1 MNYDVVVIGGGHAG
15 IEACLASSRMNEK
28 TLLVTMDF
36 SRVGFMPCNPSIG
49 GPAKGIVVREVD
61 ALGGEMGKA
70 ADATLIQMKMLNTA
84 KGPAVQSLR
93 AQIDRIEY
101 PKYMQNVLRN
111 QKGLDIIEN
120 AVENIVVEDNVV
132 KAVVLSNGEKITCKS
147 IIITAG
153 TYMQSDVLLGDTR
166 TREGADSSPSSD
178 ISECL
183 RELGIE
189 TFRLKTGT
197 PPRIEKESIDYSKVE
212 LQGGDSVYRS
222 FSFFKDPEYDIE
234 KQLPCF
240 LTYTTPKTQEIIEE
254 NLNKSSVFGAI
265 EDLDSVGPRYCPSI
279 EDKIVRFND
288 KPRHQIFLEPESIY
302 YDDIY
307 IQGFSSSMPK
317 DVQELMVKSI
327 IGLENAKI
335 LKYAYAIEYDAIN
348 PMQLRPSLELK
359 AISGLFFAGQVNG
372 TSGYEEAAGQGIVAG
387 INAVLKNNNKEP
399 LILKRSDAYI
409 GVMID
414 DLVTKG
420 TSEPYRLLTSRSE
433 FRLLLR
439 SDNADRR
446 LSKFGYEVGLLNE
459 KDNKIFNDKNE
470 RIEKLSSVLEEFK
483 INPTSEVND
492 YLVSVGSSKLSTSV
506 YASELFKRPEINF
519 NHIKDLTEID
529 ENENIY
535 KQVEIEFK
543 YSGYIKKTWREVE
556 KFERLEKIL
565 LEEDLDYN
573 AFKNLS
579 LEAKEKLNK
588 IKPLTVGQASRIS
601 GVNPADISV
610 LLIERKKD
618 RT

>member
-15 IEACLASSRMNEK
+15 IEACLASSRMGQS

-49 GPAKGIVVREVD
+49 GPAKGIVVREID

-70 ADATLIQMKMLNTA
+70 ADSCLIQMKMLNIS

-93 AQIDRIEY
+93 AQIDRITY
-101 PKYMQNVLRN
+101 PKYMQDVLKN
-111 QKGLDIIEN
+111 QDGLDIIECS
-120 AVENIVVEDNVV
+120 VEDIKVV
-132 KAVVLSNGEKITCKS
+132 DGSVSSVVLNDGRVISCKS
-147 IIITAG
+147 VIVTTG
-153 TYMQSDVLLGDTR
+153 TYMHSDVLLGESR
-166 TREGADSSPSSD
+166 TRAGADSSESSD
-178 ISECL
+178 LSECL
-183 RELGIE
+183 RSLGIE

-197 PPRIEKESIDYSKVE
+197 PPRIAKDSIDYSKVE
-212 LQGGDSVYRS
+212 LQGGDEVYRT
-222 FSFFKDPEYDIE
+222 FSFFRDASYDLDA
-234 KQLPCF
+234 QLPCY
-240 LTYTTPKTQEIIEE
+240 LTYTRKETQDIIEA
-254 NLNKSSVFGAI
+254 NLEKSSVMGAI
-265 EDLDSVGPRYCPSI
+265 KDLDSVGPRYCPSI

-307 IQGFSSSMPK
+307 IQGFSSSMPT
-317 DVQELMVKSI
+317 DVQDLMVRSI
-327 IGLENAKI
+327 IGLENAEI

-359 AISGLFFAGQVNG
+359 AINGLFFAGQVNG

-387 INAVLKNNNKEP
+387 INAVLKNRGEEA

-446 LSKFGYEVGLLNE
+446 LSQFARNVGLLN
-459 KDNKIFNDKNE
+459 DNDYSLFSDKNN
-470 RIEKLSSVLEEFK
+470 RIEELSAKLSEFK
-483 INPTSEVND
+483 INPTKEVNT
-492 YLVSVGSSKLSTSV
+492 YLESVGSSNLVSSV
-506 YASELFKRPEINF
+506 YASELFKRPEIKYC
-519 NHIKDLTEID
+519 HIKDITGIEEDDIV
-529 ENENIY
+529 Y

-543 YSGYIKKTWREVE
+543 YSGYITKTWREVE
-556 KFERLEKIL
+556 KFEKLERIV

-573 AFKNLS
+573 SFKNLS

-610 LLIERKKD
+610 LLIERKKGNE
-618 RT
+618 

>member
-1 MNYDVVVIGGGHAG
+1 MKYDVVVIGGGHAG
-15 IEACLASSRMNEK
+15 IESCLASSRMNEK

-36 SRVGFMPCNPSIG
+36 SKVGFMPCNPSIG

-93 AQIDRIEY
+93 AQIDRVEY
-101 PKYMQNVLRN
+101 PKYMQNILKN
-111 QKGLDIIEN
+111 QGNLDIIEDS
-120 AVENIVVEDNVV
+120 VENIKVDNNQVSS
-132 KAVVLSNGEKITCKS
+132 VVLTSGKEIFCKS
-147 IIITAG
+147 VIVTTG
-153 TYMQSDVLLGDTR
+153 TYMQSDVLLGEDR
-166 TREGADSSPSSD
+166 IRAGADDSKSSD
-178 ISECL
+178 LSECL
-183 RELGIE
+183 RKLGIE

-197 PPRIEKESIDYSKVE
+197 PPRIEQGSINFSKVE
-212 LQGGDSVYRS
+212 KQGGDDILRT
-222 FSFFKDPEYDIE
+222 FSYFREPTYNLEQ
-234 KQLPCF
+234 QLPCY
-240 LTYTTPKTQEIIEE
+240 LTYTTSKTQEIIEE

-265 EDLDSVGPRYCPSI
+265 KDLDSVGPRYCPSI

-317 DVQELMVKSI
+317 DIQELMVKSI
-327 IGLENAKI
+327 VGLEDAKI

-359 AISGLFFAGQVNG
+359 FISNLFFAGQVNG
-372 TSGYEEAAGQGIVAG
+372 TSGYEEAAGQGIIAG
-387 INAVLKNNNKEP
+387 INAALKNNDKPP

-420 TSEPYRLLTSRSE
+420 TKEPYRLLTSRSE

-446 LSKFGYEVGLLNE
+446 LSKLSYQVGLLSNE
-459 KDNKIFNDKNE
+459 CYNIFNDKNN
-470 RIEKLSSVLEEFK
+470 RIEILSKKLREFK
-483 INPTSEVND
+483 INPTKEINN
-492 YLVSVGSSKLSTSV
+492 YLVEIGSSALSSSV
-506 YASELFKRPEINF
+506 YACDLFKRPEIKY
-519 NHIKDLTEID
+519 NHIKKLTSVFED
-529 ENENIY
+529 DSIY

-543 YSGYIKKTWREVE
+543 YSGYIEKTWREVE
-556 KFERLEKIL
+556 KFERLEKIEL
-565 LEEDLDYN
+565 SEDLNYDS
-573 AFKNLS
+573 FKNLS

-588 IKPLTVGQASRIS
+588 IKPLTLGQASRIS

-618 RT
+618 QV

>member
-1 MNYDVVVIGGGHAG
+1 MKYDVVVIGGGHAG
-15 IEACLASSRMNEK
+15 IEACLASSRMGEK
-28 TLLVTMDF
+28 TLLCTMDF

-61 ALGGEMGKA
+61 ALGGEMGRA
-70 ADATLIQMKMLNTA
+70 ADETLIQMKMLNTA

-93 AQIDRIEY
+93 AQIDRIKY
-101 PKYMQNVLRN
+101 PEYMQNVLRN
-111 QKGLDIIEN
+111 QENLFIEEQSVEDIK
-120 AVENIVVEDNVV
+120 VEDNKVV
-132 KAVVLSNGEKITCKS
+132 GVVLASSTFVECKS
-147 IIITAG
+147 VIITTG
-153 TYMQSDVLLGDTR
+153 TYMQSDILLGELR
-166 TREGADSSPSSD
+166 TREGCDGSDSSD
-178 ISECL
+178 LSECL
-183 RELGIE
+183 RNLGIE

-197 PPRIEKESIDYSKVE
+197 PPRIAKDSIDYSKVE
-212 LQGGDSVYRS
+212 LQPGDDVART
-222 FSFFKDPEYDIE
+222 FSFFREATYDINA
-234 KQLPCF
+234 QLPCY
-240 LTYTTPKTQEIIEE
+240 LTYTTKSTQDIIED

-288 KPRHQIFLEPESIY
+288 KLRHQIFLEPESIY

-307 IQGFSSSMPK
+307 IQGFSSSMPHA
-317 DVQELMVKSI
+317 VQEQMVKSI

-348 PMQLRPSLELK
+348 PMQLRPTLELK
-359 AISGLFFAGQVNG
+359 NISGLFLAGQVNG

-387 INAVLKNNNKEP
+387 INAVRKNRGESP

-420 TSEPYRLLTSRSE
+420 TKEPYRLLTSRSE

-446 LSKFGYEVGLLNE
+446 LSEYARNVGLLSDDDYKVFSE
-459 KDNKIFNDKNE
+459 KNQ
-470 RIEKLSSVLEEFK
+470 RIELLKQKLAEYK
-483 INPTSEVND
+483 INPTKEVNT
-492 YLVSVGSSKLSTSV
+492 YLESIGSSALSSSV
-506 YASELFKRPEINF
+506 MACDLFKRPEIKY
-519 NHIKDLTEID
+519 NHISHITGIE
-529 ENENIY
+529 ETSNIF

-543 YSGYIKKTWREVE
+543 YSGYIAKTRREVE
-556 KFERLEKIL
+556 KQERLENIAL
-565 LEEDLDYN
+565 SEDTDYN
-573 AFKNLS
+573 QYKNLS

-610 LLIERKKD
+610 LLIEGKRNK
-618 RT
+618 

>member
-1 MNYDVVVIGGGHAG
+1 MKYDVVVIGGGHAG
-15 IEACLASSRMNEK
+15 IESCLASSRMNEK

-36 SRVGFMPCNPSIG
+36 SKVGFMPCNPSIG

-93 AQIDRIEY
+93 AQIDRVEY
-101 PKYMQNVLRN
+101 PKYMQNILKN
-111 QKGLDIIEN
+111 QGNLDIIEDS
-120 AVENIVVEDNVV
+120 VENIKVDNNQVSS
-132 KAVVLSNGEKITCKS
+132 VVLTSGKEIFCKS
-147 IIITAG
+147 VIVTTG
-153 TYMQSDVLLGDTR
+153 TYMQSDVLLGEDR
-166 TREGADSSPSSD
+166 IRAGADDSKSSD
-178 ISECL
+178 LSECL
-183 RELGIE
+183 RKLGIE

-197 PPRIEKESIDYSKVE
+197 PPRIEKGSINFSKVE
-212 LQGGDSVYRS
+212 KQGGDDILRT
-222 FSFFKDPEYDIE
+222 FSYFREPTYNLEQ
-234 KQLPCF
+234 QLPCY
-240 LTYTTPKTQEIIEE
+240 LTYTTSKTQEIIEE

-265 EDLDSVGPRYCPSI
+265 KDLDSVGPRYCPSI

-317 DVQELMVKSI
+317 DIQELMVKSI
-327 IGLENAKI
+327 VGLEDAKI

-359 AISGLFFAGQVNG
+359 FISNLFFAGQVNG
-372 TSGYEEAAGQGIVAG
+372 TSGYEEAAGQGIIAG
-387 INAVLKNNNKEP
+387 INAALKNNDKPP

-420 TSEPYRLLTSRSE
+420 TKEPYRLLTSRSE

-446 LSKFGYEVGLLNE
+446 LSKLSYQVGLLSNE
-459 KDNKIFNDKNE
+459 CYNIFNDKNN
-470 RIEKLSSVLEEFK
+470 RIEILSKKLREFK
-483 INPTSEVND
+483 INPTKEINN
-492 YLVSVGSSKLSTSV
+492 YLVEIGSSALNSSV
-506 YASELFKRPEINF
+506 YACDLFKRPEIKY
-519 NHIKDLTEID
+519 NHIKKLTSVFEGD
-529 ENENIY
+529 SIY

-543 YSGYIKKTWREVE
+543 YSGYIEKTWREVE
-556 KFERLEKIL
+556 KFERLEKIEL
-565 LEEDLDYN
+565 SEDLNYDS
-573 AFKNLS
+573 FKNLS

-588 IKPLTVGQASRIS
+588 IKPLTLGQASRIS

-618 RT
+618 QV

>member
-15 IEACLASSRMNEK
+15 IEASLATSRMGEN

-93 AQIDRIEY
+93 AQIDRVEY
-101 PKYMQNVLRN
+101 PKYMQEVLNN
-111 QKGLDIIEN
+111 QENLTIIE
-120 AVENIVVEDNVV
+120 ASVDDIKVSDN
-132 KAVVLSNGEKITCKS
+132 KISSVVLSTGEVVECKS
-147 IIITAG
+147 VIVTTG
-153 TYMQSDVLLGDTR
+153 TYMQSDVLLGESR
-166 TREGADSSPSSD
+166 TREGADSSESSD
-178 ISECL
+178 LSECL
-183 RELGIE
+183 RSLGIE

-197 PPRIEKESIDYSKVE
+197 PPRIEKNSIDFSKVE
-212 LQGGDSVYRS
+212 LQGGDSIYRT
-222 FSFFKDPEYDIE
+222 FSYFREPTYDLD

-240 LTYTTPKTQEIIEE
+240 LTYTRKETQDIIEA

-265 EDLDSVGPRYCPSI
+265 KDLDSVGPRYCPSI

-302 YDDIY
+302 YDDFY

-348 PMQLRPSLELK
+348 PMQLRANLELK
-359 AISGLFFAGQVNG
+359 NISGLFFAGQVNG

-387 INAVLKNNNKEP
+387 INAALKNQEKEP

-414 DLVTKG
+414 DLITKG
-420 TSEPYRLLTSRSE
+420 TNEPYRLLTSRSE

-446 LSKFGYEVGLLNE
+446 LSEMSYRAGLLNDDDY
-459 KDNKIFNDKNE
+459 KMFSDKNA
-470 RIEKLSSVLEEFK
+470 RIENLLKLVEEFK
-483 INPTSEVND
+483 VTPNQAVNE
-492 YLVSVGSSKLSTSV
+492 YLVSVGSSKLSTGV
-506 YASELFKRPEINF
+506 YASELFKRPEIKF
-519 NHIKDLTEID
+519 NHIKDLTQIEED
-529 ENENIY
+529 DNIY

-573 AFKNLS
+573 QFKNLS

-588 IKPLTVGQASRIS
+588 IKPRTVGQASRIS

-610 LLIERKKD
+610 LLIERKRK
-618 RT
+618 